1 MRKFFVLLLGLLLI
15 TGGLGLAAAA
25 AEADLM
31 TDIYGETTLRATVNP
46 FYVELPWA
54 KKKWGGSG
62 TATYGISGINMGAKG
77 PSPTPFYGLL
87 QLNLER
93 DTDSLDYNFSTFES
107 GIGAQL
113 QVFENVSIFGEI
125 TAADISLDQLND
137 TKPVFTAGMRWD
149 FALWPTAQSGE
160 T

>member
-1 MRKFFVLLLGLLLI
+1 MRKFLAFFLTLLLV
-15 TGGLGLAAAA
+15 TGGAGLIAGA

-54 KKKWGGSG
+54 KKDWNDNG
-62 TATYGISGINMGAKG
+62 TKTYGISGINLGAKG

-87 QLNLER
+87 QLNLGRNGVEYSV
-93 DTDSLDYNFSTFES
+93 THFET
-107 GIGAQL
+107 GIGAEL
-113 QVFENVSIFGEI
+113 EAFENVKIFGEI
-125 TAADISLDQLND
+125 TAADLRLDDLGK
-137 TKPVFTAGMRWD
+137 TKPNFTVGMRWG
-149 FALWPTAQSGE
+149 FALWPQAAPGE